1 MISTRQAGELL
12 DLTPHRIKQLL
23 NENKN
28 LNFEQRTNGNRQIN
42 IPSETMANL
51 LKLRS
56 KAVVPKK
63 CVIKSQKGGVGGT
76 TLTLMTAIRA
86 AQRGAKVLV
95 WDLDPESNATSFLM
109 PEDFD
114 YSQAATALE
123 IFKNDE
129 ITLDKCVLKSR
140 FDGVYLI
147 PAKGVMRR
155 VERQLIGE
163 NPKNLIR
170 KKLKDLEGLDFTTI
184 FFDLPP
190 TFSRLSES
198 AYITADICLLPTDAS
213 SFGIEG
219 AMLTKEDIEESCE
232 QFEADIPEIKVF
244 LSRAHNQKRTSV
256 KDSWEYLVREFGT
269 SMLPIRIPERADVV
283 NAINDGRSIYEGKC
297 ANDVK
302 EAVDELVEIVAP
314 IQDIRMIQ

>member
-95 WDLDPESNATSFLM
+95 WDLDPESMKLRWIS
-109 PEDFD
+109 
-114 YSQAATALE
+114 
-123 IFKNDE
+123 
-129 ITLDKCVLKSR
+129 
-140 FDGVYLI
+140 VY
-147 PAKGVMRR
+147 
-155 VERQLIGE
+155 
-163 NPKNLIR
+163 
-170 KKLKDLEGLDFTTI
+170 
-184 FFDLPP
+184 
-190 TFSRLSES
+190 
-198 AYITADICLLPTDAS
+198 
-213 SFGIEG
+213 
-219 AMLTKEDIEESCE
+219 
-232 QFEADIPEIKVF
+232 
-244 LSRAHNQKRTSV
+244 
-256 KDSWEYLVREFGT
+256 
-269 SMLPIRIPERADVV
+269 
-283 NAINDGRSIYEGKC
+283 
-297 ANDVK
+297 
-302 EAVDELVEIVAP
+302 
-314 IQDIRMIQ
+314 